1 MATHIG
7 LRPNARLF
15 EDLDSALAPMIIID
29 GKHLW

>member
-7 LRPNARLF
+7 IRPNARLF
-15 EDLDSALAPMIIID
+15 EDSDAALATMIIID